1 MIKVFPFCLD
11 SEERFSSI
19 FRGRRRG
26 GGDSQEGSNTFSSI
40 FREAQKKRAASAAP
54 NPVIDSFTDALVE
67 SAKESIGSRE
77 SSFSV
82 SLEDNSQN
90 QGGDST
96 DFFRPKNLH

>member
-1 MIKVFPFCLD
+1 MIKIFPFSN

-40 FREAQKKRAASAAP
+40 FREAQKKRAAPAP